1 MKKIIYSLVIMI
13 AAGSLFTSCIA
24 QTELDQSYKDMRDAK
39 ARYIDEMRKLK
50 TAEKDYMDALARKV
64 NAEAAYLEAQNEL
77 LAATQ
82 EHQVK
87 EAKAKADLAEAEATI
102 AAAEAKLREAEVNQK
117 LEEMTIFLSPAMQKA
132 FVAAAMAYYGAA
144 EAWYVLDNKAK
155 TETDPVIKANLE
167 KAAEEA
173 FKAKNKAEAYW
184 NKVRQDV
191 VDLMTNGG
199 YTYIDPTEAIEDL
212 LGALPDDMKSAI
224 MDKILEALASIVD

>member
-24 QTELDQSYKDMRDAK
+24 QTDVDPEYDAMRKAKKEYIEKMREYKDKEIA
-39 ARYIDEMRKLK
+39 
-50 TAEKDYMDALARKV
+50 YMDALARKV
-64 NAEAAYLEAQNEL
+64 NAEAAYLEAQTAL
-77 LAATQ
+77 LEATQ
-82 EHQVK
+82 EAQVK
-87 EAKAKADLAEAEATI
+87 EAQAKAELAAAEAKI
-102 AAAEAKLREAEVNQK
+102 AAAEARLREEELNQK
-117 LEEMTIFLSPAMQKA
+117 YDELKTFLSPAMQKA

-191 VDLMTNGG
+191 VDLMKNGV

>member
-24 QTELDQSYKDMRDAK
+24 QTEVDPTIKDLRT
-39 ARYIDEMRKLK
+39 EKLK
-50 TAEKDYMDALARKV
+50 YIQKMHEYKEKEIEYMEALAKKVLAEKELI
-64 NAEAAYLEAQNEL
+64 EAQKAL
-77 LAATQ
+77 LEQQT
-82 EHQVK
+82 
-87 EAKAKADLAEAEATI
+87 AEAEENAKI
-102 AAAEAKLREAEVNQK
+102 AAEKAKVAEMEAKLRIEELQQK
-117 LEEMTIFLSPAMQKA
+117 YDELTTFLSPAMQKA

-173 FKAKNKAEAYW
+173 FKAKNMAEKYW
-184 NKVRQDV
+184 NKVSGMVESAIKD
-191 VDLMTNGG
+191 GG
-199 YTYIDPTEAIEDL
+199 KVFIDPTEAIEDL

-224 MDKILEALASIVD
+224 MDKIMKALASIVD